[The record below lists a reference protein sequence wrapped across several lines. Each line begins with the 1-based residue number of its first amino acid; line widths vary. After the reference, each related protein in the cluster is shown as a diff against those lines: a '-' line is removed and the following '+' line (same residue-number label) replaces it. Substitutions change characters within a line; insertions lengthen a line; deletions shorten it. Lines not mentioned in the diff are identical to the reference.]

1 MSARRRERRDN
12 VTVRRVVVLRW
23 LLRLTQQ
30 NAGDAERGVLTQ
42 QQRDRYTIRAA
53 LLADMALAFARGD
66 ES

>member
-1 MSARRRERRDN
+1 
-12 VTVRRVVVLRW
+12 VLRW